1 MIVAFESLLREYLAY
16 LTVEKGSSPNTIQS
30 YAHDLTVYLQFLA
43 DQQVTTIDEVTTD
56 HIQAHISYLRRSN
69 YAPSSVDRKV
79 TAIKSF
85 HKFLFSED
93 LSKVFPARKLPRMK
107 RPEHLPE
114 VLSIEQVD
122 RLIEQFSE
130 QPGPVAL
137 RNQAILEV
145 LYGAGLRASELC
157 GLTLLDIDYDNEV
170 LRVFGKGSKERIAP
184 LGGSGIRTLQR
195 YISHSRPFLRPK
207 HSNPPTASEVF
218 LSTRG
223 NPLSRVALF
232 KLVRDSGEKVG
243 LQNLH
248 PHMLRHSYATHMLE
262 GGADLRSLQE
272 LLGHADLSTT
282 QIYTHVDQ
290 SYLQAEYLSK
300 HPRARKR

>member
-1 MIVAFESLLREYLAY
+1 MAY
-16 LTVEKGSSPNTIQS
+16 LVVEKGSSPNTIKNYTS
-30 YAHDLTVYLQFLA
+30 DLTVYLCFLGEEGIKNI
-43 DQQVTTIDEVTTD
+43 DDVTTE
-56 HIQAHISYLRRSN
+56 HIESYISFLRRSG

-85 HKFLFSED
+85 HKFLFSES
-93 LSKVFPARKLPRMK
+93 LSKNYPAQKLPRMK
-107 RPEHLPE
+107 RPERLPE
-114 VLSIEQVD
+114 VLSISQVD
-122 RLIEQFSE
+122 MLIDQFSE
-130 QPGPVAL
+130 GVDPSAL
-137 RNQAILEV
+137 RNKAIFEV
-145 LYGAGLRASELC
+145 LYGSGLRASELC
-157 GLTLLDIDYDNEV
+157 GLTMLDIDFDNEL
-170 LRVFGKGSKERIAP
+170 LRVIGKGSKERIAP
-184 LGGSGIRTLQR
+184 LGTQGIAALKR
-195 YISHSRPFLRPK
+195 YISHGRPFLRTK
-207 HSNPPTASEVF
+207 HSTPPTTSHVF

-232 KLVRDSGEKVG
+232 KLVKESGERVG
-243 LQNLH
+243 LHNIH

-290 SYLQAEYLSK
+290 SYLKEEYLSK

>member
-1 MIVAFESLLREYLAY
+1 MVFESLLREYMAY
-16 LTVEKGSSPNTIQS
+16 LSVEKGSSPNTIQS
-30 YAHDLTVYLQFLA
+30 YTRDLKVYLQFLD
-43 DQQVTTIDEVTTD
+43 DQNIKNIDDVTVE
-56 HIQAHISYLRRSN
+56 HIEAHIMSLRRSD

-79 TAIKSF
+79 TAIRSF
-85 HKFLFSED
+85 HKFLFSEN
-93 LSKVFPARKLPRMK
+93 LSKVYPARKLPRMK
-107 RPEHLPE
+107 RPERLPE
-114 VLSIEQVD
+114 VLSIAQVD
-122 RLIEQFSE
+122 MLIDQFSE
-130 QPGPVAL
+130 DVGPVGL
-137 RNQAILEV
+137 RNKAIFEV
-145 LYGAGLRASELC
+145 LYGSGLRASELC
-157 GLTLLDIDYDNEV
+157 GLTMLDIDFDNEL

-184 LGGSGIRTLQR
+184 LGTGGIAALQR
-195 YISHSRPFLRPK
+195 YIAHGRPFLRPK
-207 HSNPPTASEVF
+207 HSTPQSTSHVF

-232 KLVRDSGEKVG
+232 KLVKESGERVG
-243 LQNLH
+243 LEDIH

-290 SYLQAEYLSK
+290 SYLKEEYLSK